1 MRNIIASL
9 VLLLLVGCATNQQ
22 PAEIVGPTKP
32 SKTQPPTK
40 STYYL
45 VKAGDTYTSIAKRFG
60 LSREDLLK
68 FNKIK
73 SDAPIVPGQRLLI
86 KARPGNQPEQQL
98 SDGITA
104 KPLDDIS
111 SQSPIDSSVSSA
123 TEEIGASTETLIAP
137 SSESSA
143 ITSNTSSG
151 YRAPLSG
158 KIIKEYGKL
167 PDGSFNK
174 GINIA
179 APKGVPV
186 KAISDGVVKYAGSQ
200 AAEYGKLV
208 MIQHGDGKIST
219 YAHLNTID
227 VKTKAVVSAGSK
239 IGTVGSTGN
248 VSQPQLHLQIR
259 GSDKTPI
266 DPHTLISGLG

>member
-1 MRNIIASL
+1 MKNVIASIA
-9 VLLLLVGCATNQQ
+9 LLLLVGCATNQQ
-22 PAEIVGPTKP
+22 PAEVVNGP
-32 SKTQPPTK
+32 KTTK
-40 STYYL
+40 STPSAAKSEYYL
-45 VKAGDTYTSIAKRFG
+45 VKKGDTYSSIAKRFG
-60 LSREDLLK
+60 ISREDLLR
-68 FNKIK
+68 FNKLK
-73 SDAPIVPGQRLLI
+73 SDAAIVPGQRLLI
-86 KARPGNQPEQQL
+86 KSRPGNQPEQKL
-98 SDGITA
+98 DDGITA

-111 SQSPIDSSVSSA
+111 AQTPDVSMPSGEEAQVPLGESISS
-123 TEEIGASTETLIAP
+123 
-137 SSESSA
+137 SSEPTAVPS
-143 ITSNTSSG
+143 SSG

-186 KAISDGVVKYAGSQ
+186 KSVSDGVVKYAGSQ
-200 AAEYGKLV
+200 AEGYGKLV

-227 VKTKAVVSAGSK
+227 VKAKAAVNAGSK

-259 GSDKTPI
+259 GVDKSPI
-266 DPHTLISGLG
+266 DPHTLIAGLG

>member
-1 MRNIIASL
+1 MKSIIASL
-9 VLLLLVGCATNQQ
+9 TLLILAGCATNRQ
-22 PAEIVGPTKP
+22 PAEVVNPTQSAKTP
-32 SKTQPPTK
+32 STTK
-40 STYYL
+40 SDYYL
-45 VKAGDTYTSIAKRFG
+45 VKKGDTYTSVAKRFG
-60 LSREDLLK
+60 ISREDLLK
-68 FNKIK
+68 FNKLK
-73 SDAPIVPGQRLLI
+73 SNAPIVPGQRLLI
-86 KARPGNQPEQQL
+86 KARSGNQPEQKL
-98 SDGITA
+98 ADGITA
-104 KPLDDIS
+104 KPLDDINVQTPVEEMAS
-111 SQSPIDSSVSSA
+111 VGEAQSPSIETVS
-123 TEEIGASTETLIAP
+123 ASTESTTIV
-137 SSESSA
+137 SS
-143 ITSNTSSG
+143 TSG

-186 KAISDGVVKYAGSQ
+186 KAIADGVVKYAGSQ
-200 AAEYGKLV
+200 AEGYGKLI

-227 VKTKAVVSAGSK
+227 VKAKSVISAGSK

-259 GSDKTPI
+259 SADKSPI
-266 DPHTLISGLG
+266 DPRTLIPGLG